1 MSKVFVSYK
10 RVDKDKVF
18 PLVRKMESELGVKF
32 WIDLDGIESDEQFT
46 DVIINAIIDCEVFLF
61 MCSKSHENIDPKKD
75 WTVRE
80 INFADYNE
88 KRIVFIDLDG
98 CRLPNWIVFN
108 FPQRQV
114 TNANDKEAIS
124 RLINDIRKWLNLP
137 QPNSSPNI
145 QGQTPDTKDTPTKL
159 HGQSVTQEP
168 SDPHLAIDL
177 GLPSGT
183 KWASCNVGASKP
195 EEYGDYFAWGET
207 EKKNFYDWA
216 TYIHCDGNSGT
227 CHNLGSD
234 IAGTEFD
241 VARINWG
248 GKWQMP
254 TKEQFDEL
262 LRYCLHEWTTMN
274 GVEGYKFTS
283 KINGNSIFLPAAG
296 SRDDSDLDDAGS
308 NGYYWSS
315 TQYPSDARYAYDL
328 SFTSGYVF
336 WSSGHRRLGGQS
348 VRPVSRN

>member
-10 RVDKDKVF
+10 RDDKVF
-18 PLVRKMESELGVKF
+18 PLVRKMESELGIKF
-32 WIDLDGIESDEQFT
+32 WIDLEGIESDEQFNC
-46 DVIINAIIDCEVFLF
+46 VIMNAIIDCEVFLF
-61 MCSKSHENIDPKKD
+61 MCSKSHENIDLRKD
-75 WTVRE
+75 WTYRE
-80 INFADYNE
+80 INFAEYNE

-114 TNANDKEAIS
+114 TNANDMEAIS

-145 QGQTPDTKDTPTKL
+145 QRQTPDLKDTPTKL
-159 HGQSVTQEP
+159 HGQLATQEP
-168 SDPHLAIDL
+168 SDPRQAIDL

-207 EKKNFYDWA
+207 ESKSTYDWT
-216 TYIHCDGNSGT
+216 TYIHRNGSRDT
-227 CHNLGSD
+227 CHNIGSD
-234 IAGTEFD
+234 ISGTKYD
-241 VARINWG
+241 VARMKWG
-248 GKWQMP
+248 GNWQIP

-262 LRYCLHEWTTMN
+262 LRYCRLKWTTLN
-274 GVEGYKFTS
+274 GVNGYKFTS
-283 KINGNSIFLPAAG
+283 EINGNSIFLPAAG
-296 SRDDSDLDDAGS
+296 RRDVSGLLLAGS
-308 NGYYWSS
+308 YGNYWSS
-315 TQYPSDARYAYDL
+315 TQNPSNTYNAYGL
-328 SFTSGYVF
+328 YLNSGNTGTIYYYRSYGVT
-336 WSSGHRRLGGQS
+336 